1 MRFLFKFYFIT
12 TAVFLWSLMH
22 NRLYVEPEPDDDDY
36 EEEWSDDE
44 YDDT

>member
-22 NRLYVEPEPDDDDY
+22 NRLYEDPEQDDY
-36 EEEWSDDE
+36 EEEWRDE
-44 YDDT
+44 EDDDT